1 MNKSGPS
8 GNSGPV
14 QGLHE
19 DFDLEA
25 ALSGAWGVG
34 FGEGLGSRGL
44 RA

>member
-19 DFDLEA
+19 DFDLGA
-25 ALSGAWGVG
+25 ALSGAWGG
-34 FGEGLGSRGL
+34 GGLGGVWGL
-44 RA
+44 ED